1 MLGDLPNASNIIAIA
16 NKVIIV
22 LRNGRNIELE
32 LLSFSPIFVAESLL
46 ELNRNISIYFT
57 NNTIYL
63 TRRLP

>member
-1 MLGDLPNASNIIAIA
+1 MLGDLPNASNIIIIA